1 MRFALQQPWSMLRIR
16 SRAYR
21 NVMAWQLI
29 ATVFAT
35 IGFWFLLG
43 VSAAVSVLLG
53 GLVGLVAGLGFV
65 LMAQTSNGA
74 TDAGTTL
81 RVALRAESVKVG
93 LSVLL
98 LWLVFATYKD
108 VVAVA
113 FVGSFSLAILIFS
126 LAIFVR
132 DA

>member
-1 MRFALQQPWSMLRIR
+1 
-16 SRAYR
+16 
-21 NVMAWQLI
+21 MAWQLI